1 MPKAI
6 RKRASLKA
14 PGGPNHAKGNSKKGV
29 FESPSRPHMDHHKA
43 DEQPRQSPAHK
54 HPRTSVIKKK
64 GGAGGPVA
72 QRSGNGG
79 RSFNNPHEQPRRPSM
94 HKHPKTSVIESN
106 PRAPFGPTPALSVS
120 RVRFFSIACV
130 RRSFLCIPRNKG
142 MGQKPKQSIIE

>member
-1 MPKAI
+1 MPRAI

-64 GGAGGPVA
+64 AGP
-72 QRSGNGG
+72 
-79 RSFNNPHEQPRRPSM
+79 E
-94 HKHPKTSVIESN
+94 
-106 PRAPFGPTPALSVS
+106 AP
-120 RVRFFSIACV
+120 
-130 RRSFLCIPRNKG
+130 
-142 MGQKPKQSIIE
+142 